1 MSRFLGPIH
10 YWLYNKIQVQQE
22 FVESIVKL
30 GKEKWQLELE
40 QILNERYGLTQKS
53 PLEEVIDESNIHGW
67 LQEQVSLTEYKL
79 AYSVTQILEGDESAI
94 TTLETLFYEKGK
106 AKRSSI
112 DEDLSV
118 RELYKAVSDTL
129 IDGMPCDHVND
140 LIEDSEE
147 KVVWRRN
154 KCVHAPYW
162 NEVGGDVGYYYK
174 LREAWLKGFV
184 EGGNETFENLDEVT
198 YAILKKSKTSVEIMV
213 EEHENIRRMLK
224 VVRRACLK
232 LLKEDSISYED
243 FNDIIDFI
251 RNYADTHHHGKE
263 EQFLFKYMESHLG
276 ELGIKLIRNGMYV
289 EHDLGRLYV
298 KDLEEALENLKA
310 GNEESKLDV
319 IAHAIGY
326 TNLLERHISKEN
338 EVVYSFGERKLPV
351 EILEDVNA
359 KTIAFEKEAQ
369 LKGIQEK
376 YIRILE
382 GLEDKYND

>member
-1 MSRFLGPIH
+1 MSKFLGPIH

-22 FVESIVKL
+22 FVGDIVDL

-40 QILNERYGLTQKS
+40 PILDEKYGITQKS
-53 PLEEVIDESNIHGW
+53 PLDEVIDVSNIHGW
-67 LQEQVSLTEYKL
+67 LQEQVSITEYKL
-79 AYSVTQILEGDESAI
+79 AYSVTQILAHDEMAI
-94 TTLETLFYEKGK
+94 EVLEALFYEKGK
-106 AKRSSI
+106 EKRNSI
-112 DEDLSV
+112 DEDLSI
-118 RELYKAVSDTL
+118 RELYKVINDTL

-140 LIEDSEE
+140 LVEDNED

-162 NEVGGDVGYYYK
+162 NEVGTDVGYYYK

-184 EGGNETFENLDEVT
+184 EEGNETFEKIDEVT
-198 YAILKKSKTSVEIMV
+198 YAIGKKSKTSVQIMV
-213 EEHENIRRMLK
+213 EEHENIKRMLK

-232 LLKEDSISYED
+232 VLKEDSICYED
-243 FNDIIDFI
+243 FTQMIDFI
-251 RNYADTHHHGKE
+251 RNYADAHHHGKE

-276 ELGIKLIRNGMYV
+276 ELGVKLIRNGMYV

-298 KDLEEALENLKA
+298 KDLEEALISLKE

-326 TNLLERHISKEN
+326 TNLLQRHIDKEN
-338 EVVYSFGERKLPV
+338 EVVYSFGERKLPL

-359 KTIAFEKEAQ
+359 KTIIFEKEAE
-369 LKGIQEK
+369 LKGIQKK
-376 YIRILE
+376 YITMLE
-382 GLEDKYND
+382 RLEDKYKA